1 VLNQTELGQV
11 AQTTSAFGR
20 RLSSNAAN
28 VGLNGALAGGL
39 GSSGAR
45 MSISGG
51 LCVTNSNGGGA
62 GSSGCK
68 SGSGVGSSGA
78 DGTGSECPVSTWR
91 CGAGVSSSAIDGV
104 SPNNASAASISSS
117 NDLSVT
123 RTLLLPDILTA
134 GL

>member
-1 VLNQTELGQV
+1 
-11 AQTTSAFGR
+11 
-20 RLSSNAAN
+20 
-28 VGLNGALAGGL
+28 
-39 GSSGAR
+39 

-51 LCVTNSNGGGA
+51 LCVTNSNGGDA

-68 SGSGVGSSGA
+68 AGSGVGSSGA
-78 DGTGSECPVSTWR
+78 DGSGSECPVSTWC